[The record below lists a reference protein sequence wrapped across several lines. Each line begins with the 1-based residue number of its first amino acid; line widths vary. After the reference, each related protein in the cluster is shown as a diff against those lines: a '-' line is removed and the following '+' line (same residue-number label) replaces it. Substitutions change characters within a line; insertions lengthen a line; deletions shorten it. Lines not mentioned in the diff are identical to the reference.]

1 MIGLYLEWRALR
13 AGSACSGRQ
22 GLGLMLAGWGAFN
35 LVEASSTTTSSKI
48 HHDHRRTRPSVPVGS
63 LVMAFRSIID
73 SPPGAPPPAGV
84 YSHAV
89 VSGGFAFLAG
99 QVPER
104 PGGGMLKGAIG
115 EETALCLDNLE
126 AVCAA
131 AGGRLRD
138 AVRVGVYLTDL
149 PADFVGMNAA
159 YTAWFG
165 GGFPARTTIGVTALA
180 AGARIEIDAVVPLLA
195 APEA

>member
-1 MIGLYLEWRALR
+1 M
-13 AGSACSGRQ
+13 SAR
-22 GLGLMLAGWGAFN
+22 
-35 LVEASSTTTSSKI
+35 
-48 HHDHRRTRPSVPVGS
+48 DHRARSAPGGTSTSGVPTGNCFSRPARADPSDGGRTVDGMVSRS
-63 LVMAFRSIID
+63 LID

-89 VSGGFAFLAG
+89 LSGGFAFLAG

-104 PGGGMLKGAIG
+104 PSGGMLQGSIG
-115 EETALCLDNLE
+115 EETALCLNNLE

-149 PADFVGMNAA
+149 PADFASMNAA

-180 AGARIEIDAVVPLLA
+180 AGARIEIDAVVPLPSAPA
-195 APEA
+195 A

>member
-1 MIGLYLEWRALR
+1 M
-13 AGSACSGRQ
+13 
-22 GLGLMLAGWGAFN
+22 
-35 LVEASSTTTSSKI
+35 VE
-48 HHDHRRTRPSVPVGS
+48 
-63 LVMAFRSIID
+63 RSIIN

-89 VSGGFAFLAG
+89 LSGGFAFLAG
-99 QVPER
+99 QVPEH
-104 PGGGMLKGAIG
+104 PDGGMLHGSIG

-131 AGGRLRD
+131 AGGQLRD

-149 PADFVGMNAA
+149 LADFADMNAA

-165 GGFPARTTIGVTALA
+165 GDFPARTTIGVTALA
-180 AGARIEIDAVVPLLA
+180 AGARIEIDAVVPVPSSPGA
-195 APEA
+195 